1 MPERLITPVDYILNP
16 SDTPLP
22 KTPELL
28 ITPKDYMGTD
38 VYGFGGGIGYTAG
51 NVGAGFV
58 SVFENIGKLFAGIGY
73 SIAGEKKLAQA
84 TFAKKT
90 ESERYQEQL
99 QEKYRPGKVASFMGE
114 VGAGVGQSLAY
125 ASMAAATAGAGAVL
139 GIGGGAAGA
148 GASVMSKI
156 GSFAVQNAPI
166 FLSAT
171 GAGISSATRQT
182 GELGFGEF
190 AYGTLSGATEAVL
203 ENVFGWAGQAGKALT
218 GGSTRVA
225 AIARK
230 ASGTPIA
237 TWLTKHAVI
246 SGILSNGA
254 GEFAEEFLSDVT
266 DPLYQKWT
274 KVNPDAKFSLADAMH
289 SGFVGMFSGM
299 LLGGTTAAVQSRV
312 ERAYGQKV
320 IDNNSYNSLI
330 EEGNA
335 WLEHRKA
342 GNVVANERYNEL
354 NTIIKAI
361 DSITDKESSKAAELY
376 GKLGNTLFKI
386 ESETGIATRVDNI
399 RQNMTQETVDKINQM
414 LGEADATTYTLE
426 NFKDISNEQA
436 QATLREYAVW
446 QLMSEAQETTE
457 IEKIYNSVADENLQ
471 AIQANDRYEMENMG
485 QGEVMVRR
493 IGNNLAAVIV
503 RSDIGYNV
511 GVIDTSNTNNTQQ
524 FSLANAYEV
533 FSYLK
538 NSKRVM
544 RDLAINARA
553 QAQYDAQI
561 RAEMPVE
568 EQVTETVTPTEEAAP
583 AAQAEAAPSVE
594 AETQAEAET
603 TEEQATTAE
612 AAREEA
618 PTAETE
624 KPTIESISK
633 RIQKPEM
640 RRKGDSNVFSTV
652 KEHASSAIQGI
663 KDFFYSAQVAL
674 VNTQASMENT
684 LVKAGMSP
692 RKARARMTFARAGQN
707 RALALMA
714 VAQYDLKGKRI
725 GDSFMS
731 ITDPIMKSE
740 KTASDWVNYQLLMLN
755 AERREASRA
764 EQQEAFDADM
774 AKKAQALEQKKKQID
789 ETAKKYGVD
798 LEYRQKLKP
807 IDKKIHDYGIR
818 LDEKLKT
825 ITEWSNQ
832 NEKALAQNLQK
843 QIKASDELVALTEKA
858 ERTAKEEARIK
869 TLQKRMETLQ
879 SEEKTLRGLIKKAG
893 GYAEKSIGAITS
905 KLSSALSERDAL
917 ISPYARMTAQ
927 EKAKLTKNYNSYNKA
942 LDAYRALEKR
952 GAQIEESYVWADVDA
967 EESRKLAEEILAE
980 NPDFEDVSKNVA
992 NFNRGLNTVRVQ
1004 SGQIT
1009 QETADALAARYPH
1022 YLPVNRVFED
1032 SATTTPISPT
1042 KGAGV
1047 RAPLYRAK
1055 GSEATIA
1062 NPLTSYMRQVV
1073 GAERQASLNMVM
1085 SDLYEAKQK
1094 LGTLKNVETEAIS
1107 TDDVID
1113 TASQFDAQSENAA
1126 KKTEGGL
1133 YRVSFL
1139 KNGERVFFDITKNEF
1154 IGLQD
1159 LAGAMRMPGAEI
1171 LDKTVGKAMGAF
1183 KNVVTSM
1190 NPAFLIRNIFR
1201 DLGDGTLQS
1210 QHPAYKFLGEYV
1222 KSIREIASGDPM
1234 FEEFICMGGL
1244 QSSFFED
1251 AQFDIFDVDES
1262 GNIIKKSSLTKSYM
1276 KKVKGIGNLVQKMK
1290 NFASLTEAYPRFTEY
1305 KMARKSG
1312 KSIAESLDAAA
1323 DVTVNFGRGGY
1334 LARYANKYLVP
1345 FLNPAIQAMDRQ
1357 VRLFTDIIGDAKA
1370 GENSSVIAKKLV
1382 TEFSKLVLRA
1392 GLLSIVPM
1400 VFNNLI
1406 YDDDD
1411 DYKDLRESEKEQ
1423 NYLFKIGDKWFK
1435 IPKGRVQGTIAG
1447 IGNRIILSAKGED
1460 AEWGS
1465 WASDALKNVTPFDS
1479 ITRTIFSPFADVKN
1493 NVTWYGGVIEDSS
1506 MSGKTPSQRYDDST
1520 SAIAKAIGKAI
1531 NYSPKKIDYLL
1542 DQYGGIFADVII
1554 PATSKS
1560 GRVNVISSSFTVN
1573 TAEKSK
1579 IYSQFNDLYEE
1590 LTYQKNDG
1598 DEDAAYKLKYL
1609 NKYKTAVRNVWKQI
1623 DEINNSDLSS
1633 GEKEKQRTAL
1643 RAIIN
1648 QIYKSGMQDY
1658 EYFESALEAAKP
1670 VGNDYAVSE
1679 VTNSNYASL
1688 GLSEESVG
1696 KYALTFNGKSVYTY
1710 DSESKAESA
1719 RENQSKS
1726 LVYAEA
1732 TRLTS
1737 GAEEALKA
1745 YNKTVYEKAQ
1755 TLNSFGIDY
1764 DLYYDY
1770 YFKARYYSGET
1781 KRQNCVKLLHSLGVY
1796 GGMESVMLYVSG
1808 YKSEAQ
1814 NVKDY
1819 VNSLNISSAEK
1830 KKMLQNLG
1838 ID

>member
-1 MPERLITPVDYILNP
+1 MPERLINAVDYILNP

-22 KTPELL
+22 KTPERL
-28 ITPKDYMGTD
+28 ITPKDYIGTD
-38 VYGFGGGIGYTAG
+38 VYGLGGGIGYTAE
-51 NVGAGFV
+51 NVGAGFA
-58 SVFENIGKLFAGIGY
+58 SVFENIGKLFQGAGY
-73 SIAGEKKLAQA
+73 WLAGEKKLSQA

-125 ASMAAATAGAGAVL
+125 AAMAAATAGVGSLV
-139 GIGGGAAGA
+139 GVGGGAAGA
-148 GASVMSKI
+148 GASALSKI

-171 GAGISSATRQT
+171 GAGVSSATRQT
-182 GELGFGEF
+182 GKLGFGEF

-237 TWLTKHAVI
+237 TWLTKHAVVA
-246 SGILSNGA
+246 GILSNGA

-299 LLGGTTAAVQSRV
+299 LLGGSTAAVQSRV

-320 IDNNSYNSLI
+320 IDNNSYNSLV
-330 EEGNA
+330 EEGKA
-335 WLEHRKA
+335 WLDHRKA
-342 GNVVANERYNEL
+342 GNVVANERYDEL

-399 RQNMTQETVDKINQM
+399 RESMTQETVDKINQM
-414 LGEADATTYTLE
+414 ISDADATIYTLE
-426 NFKDISNEQA
+426 NFKDVNNEQA
-436 QATLREYAVW
+436 QATLREYAIW
-446 QLMSEAQETTE
+446 QLMTEAQNTTE

-471 AIQANDRYEMENMG
+471 ALTGIDLRDMENMG
-485 QGEVMVRR
+485 QGEVMVRS

-503 RSDIGYNV
+503 RSDVGYNV
-511 GVIDTSNTNNTQQ
+511 GIIDKSNTNNIQR
-524 FSLANAYEV
+524 FSLRDAREV
-533 FSYLK
+533 YAYLK

-544 RDLAINARA
+544 RDLAINAKA
-553 QAQYDAQI
+553 QAEYDA
-561 RAEMPVE
+561 RMGVE
-568 EQVTETVTPTEEAAP
+568 TAPVTEAETTTTPAEETVSAEEVTTPTEE
-583 AAQAEAAPSVE
+583 VTT
-594 AETQAEAET
+594 ETAEAEK
-603 TEEQATTAE
+603 APKAE
-612 AAREEA
+612 KKKEA
-618 PTAETE
+618 KAETPTAEE

-633 RIQKPEM
+633 RIQRPEM
-640 RRKGDSNVFSTV
+640 RRKGDANVFTTV
-652 KEHASSAIQGI
+652 KEHARDAISGI
-663 KDFFYSAQVAL
+663 KDFFSSAQVAL
-674 VNTQASMENT
+674 VNTQAGIENT
-684 LVKAGMSP
+684 LVKAGWSP
-692 RKARARMTFARAGQN
+692 KKARATMTFARAGQN
-707 RALALMA
+707 RALASFA
-714 VAQYDLKGKRI
+714 VAQYDFKGNRI
-725 GDSFMS
+725 GDSFLA
-731 ITDPIMKSE
+731 ITDPIMKNE
-740 KTASDWVNYQLLMLN
+740 KTANDWVNYQLLMEN

-764 EQQEAFDADM
+764 EQQAAFDADM

-798 LEYRQKLKP
+798 LEYQEKLKP
-807 IDKKIHDYGIR
+807 INKRINDYGIR

-825 ITEWSNQ
+825 ISAWESQ
-832 NEKALAQNLQK
+832 NQK
-843 QIKASDELVALTEKA
+843 QLTENIRSQQKYIDELATLTEKK
-858 ERTAKEEARIK
+858 ERTSKENARVK
-869 TLQKRMETLQ
+869 TLQKRIAELEAQ
-879 SEEKTLRGLIKKAG
+879 QKTLEKLIKKEG

-905 KLSSALSERDAL
+905 KLSAALREKEAL
-917 ISPYARMTAQ
+917 ISPYAAMTTS
-927 EKAKLTKNYNSYNKA
+927 EKAKLTRNYNAYNKA
-942 LDAYRALEKR
+942 LKTYKALENR
-952 GAQIEESYVWADVDA
+952 GAQIEETYVWADVSA
-967 EESRKLAEEILAE
+967 EESRKLAAEILAK
-980 NPDFEDVSKNVA
+980 NPDFEEVSQNVA
-992 NFNRGLNTVRVQ
+992 NFNRGLNTIRVQ

-1032 SATTTPISPT
+1032 GATTTPISPT

-1055 GSEATIA
+1055 GSEAMIA
-1062 NPLTSYMRQVV
+1062 NPLTSYMRQVI
-1073 GAERQASLNMVM
+1073 GSERQASLNMVM
-1085 SDLYEAKQK
+1085 SDLYDAKQK
-1094 LGTLKNVETEAIS
+1094 AGTLQNVETETIG
-1107 TDDVID
+1107 TDDIID

-1126 KKTEGGL
+1126 KKTDGGL

-1139 KNGERVFFDITKNEF
+1139 KNGERVFFDVTKNEF

-1183 KNVVTSM
+1183 KKVVTSM

-1201 DLGDGTLQS
+1201 DFGDGTLQS

-1251 AQFDIFDVDES
+1251 AQFDIFDVDEK
-1262 GNIIKKSSLTKSYM
+1262 GNIIKKSNLTKSYM

-1305 KMARKSG
+1305 KMARKNG
-1312 KSIAESLDAAA
+1312 KSVAEALDAAA

-1357 VRLFTDIIGDAKA
+1357 VRLFTDIVGEAKA
-1370 GENSSVIAKKLV
+1370 GENSQVIAKKLV

-1400 VFNNLI
+1400 VFNNLL

-1520 SAIAKAIGKAI
+1520 SAIAKAIGHVI

-1542 DQYGGIFADVII
+1542 DQYGGIFADVLI

-1560 GRVNVISSSFTVN
+1560 GRVNVFSSSFTVN

-1579 IYSQFNDLYEE
+1579 IYSQFNDLYQE
-1590 LTYQKNDG
+1590 LTYQKNEG
-1598 DEDAAYKLKYL
+1598 DEDATYKLKYL
-1609 NKYKTAVRNVWKQI
+1609 NKYKTAVREVWKQI

-1670 VGNDYAVSE
+1670 VGNSYAVSE
-1679 VTNSNYASL
+1679 VTNSNYSSL

-1696 KYALTFNGKSVYTY
+1696 KYALTFNDKSVYTY
-1710 DSESKAESA
+1710 DTQAQAETA
-1719 RENQSKS
+1719 KENQAKS

-1745 YNKTVYEKAQ
+1745 YNKTVYNKAKA
-1755 TLNSFGIDY
+1755 LNSFGIDY

-1819 VNSLNISSAEK
+1819 VNSLNVSSAEK

>member
-1 MPERLITPVDYILNP
+1 MSQIESAITSADYIVNP
-16 SDTPLP
+16 GETSRP
-22 KTPELL
+22 KSAESA
-28 ITPKDYMGTD
+28 ITSNDYISSD
-38 VYGFGGGIGYTAG
+38 VYGLGGGIAYTAG
-51 NVGAGFV
+51 NIGTGFA
-58 SVFENIGKLFAGIGY
+58 SVFDNIGKLFKGTGY
-73 SIAGEKKLAQA
+73 FLSGEKKLAQR
-84 TFAKKT
+84 TFTKKT
-90 ESERYQEQL
+90 SSERYQEQL

-114 VGAGVGQSLAY
+114 VGGGVGQSLAY
-125 ASMAAATAGAGAVL
+125 AAMAAATAGAGAAI

-148 GASVMSKI
+148 GASALSKI

-171 GAGISSATRQT
+171 GAGISSSTRQT

-203 ENVFGWAGQAGKALT
+203 ENVFGWAGQAGKALS

-246 SGILSNGA
+246 AGILSNGA

-274 KVNPDAKFSLADAMH
+274 GVNPDAKFSLADAMH

-312 ERAYGQKV
+312 ERAYGQRV
-320 IDNNSYNSLI
+320 IDNKSYNSLV
-330 EEGNA
+330 EEGKA

-342 GNVVANERYNEL
+342 GNVVANERYDEL
-354 NTIIKAI
+354 NTIVKAI
-361 DSITDKESSKAAELY
+361 DSITDKESGKAAELY

-386 ESETGIATRVDNI
+386 ESETGIATRVNNI
-399 RQNMTQETVDKINQM
+399 RESMTQETVDKINQM
-414 LGEADATTYTLE
+414 LSDADGTNYTLE
-426 NFKDISNEQA
+426 NFKDVNNERA
-436 QATLREYAVW
+436 QATLREYAIW
-446 QLMSEAQETTE
+446 QLMTEAQNTTE

-471 AIQANDRYEMENMG
+471 AMVGTDLRDMENMG
-485 QGEVMVRR
+485 QGEVMVRS
-493 IGNNLAAVIV
+493 IGDNLAAVIV

-511 GVIDTSNTNNTQQ
+511 GIIDKSNTNNIQR
-524 FSLANAYEV
+524 FSLRDAREV
-533 FSYLK
+533 YAYLK

-544 RDLAINARA
+544 RDLAINAKA
-553 QAQYDAQI
+553 QAEYDA
-561 RAEMPVE
+561 RMGAETAPTAD
-568 EQVTETVTPTEEAAP
+568 TETVSEEETTIPAEEVTTETEEAEKAP
-583 AAQAEAAPSVE
+583 K
-594 AETQAEAET
+594 AETEKATET
-603 TEEQATTAE
+603 ET
-612 AAREEA
+612 A
-618 PTAETE
+618 PTAE
-624 KPTIESISK
+624 KPTVESISK
-633 RIQKPEM
+633 RIQRPEM
-640 RRKGDSNVFSTV
+640 RRKGDANVFSTV

-663 KDFFYSAQVAL
+663 KDFFSSSQIAL
-674 VNTQASMENT
+674 VNTQAGIENT

-692 RKARARMTFARAGQN
+692 KKARATMTFARAGRN
-707 RALALMA
+707 RGLAQMA
-714 VAQYDLKGKRI
+714 IAQYDLKGKRI
-725 GDSFMS
+725 GDSFLS
-731 ITDPIMKSE
+731 ITDPIMKNE
-740 KTASDWVNYQLLMLN
+740 KTANDWVNYQLLMLN

-764 EQQEAFDADM
+764 EQQEAFDTDM

-789 ETAKKYGVD
+789 EIAKKYGVD

-807 IDKKIHDYGIR
+807 IDKRIHDYGIR

-825 ITEWSNQ
+825 ITAWSNQ

-843 QIKASDELVALTEKA
+843 QIKVSDELVSLTEKT
-858 ERTAKEEARIK
+858 ERSAKEEARIK
-869 TLQKRMETLQ
+869 TLQNRMETLQ
-879 SEEKTLRGLIKKAG
+879 IEEKTLRGLIKKEG

-917 ISPYARMTAQ
+917 ISPYTRMTAQ
-927 EKAKLTKNYNSYNKA
+927 EKSKLTRNYNAYNKA
-942 LDAYRALEKR
+942 VETYKALEKR
-952 GAQIEESYVWADVDA
+952 GAQIEEAYVWADVDA
-967 EESRKLAEEILAE
+967 EESRKLAEEILAK
-980 NPDFEDVSKNVA
+980 NPDFEEVSKNVA
-992 NFNRGLNTVRVQ
+992 NFNRGLNTIRVQ

-1009 QETADALAARYPH
+1009 QETADALAKRYPH

-1032 SATTTPISPT
+1032 GATTTPISPT

-1055 GSEATIA
+1055 GSEAMIA
-1062 NPLTSYMRQVV
+1062 NPLTSYMRQVI
-1073 GAERQASLNMVM
+1073 GSERQASLNMVM

-1094 LGTLKNVETEAIS
+1094 AGTLQNVETETVA
-1107 TDDVID
+1107 TDDIID

-1126 KKTEGGL
+1126 KKTDGGL

-1139 KNGERVFFDITKNEF
+1139 QNGKRVFFDVTKNEF

-1159 LAGAMRMPGAEI
+1159 LAGAMRMPGAEL

-1234 FEEFICMGGL
+1234 FEEFVCMGGL

-1251 AQFDIFDVDES
+1251 AQFDIFDVDEK
-1262 GNIIKKSSLTKSYM
+1262 GNIIKKSELTKSYM

-1305 KMARKSG
+1305 KMARKNG
-1312 KSIAESLDAAA
+1312 KSVAEALDAAA
-1323 DVTVNFGRGGY
+1323 DVTVNFGRSGY

-1357 VRLFTDIIGDAKA
+1357 VRLFTDIIGEAKA
-1370 GENSSVIAKKLV
+1370 GENSQVVAKKLV

-1400 VFNNLI
+1400 VFNNLL

-1447 IGNRIILSAKGED
+1447 IGNRIILSAKGDD

-1542 DQYGGIFADVII
+1542 DQYGGIFADVLI

-1560 GRVNVISSSFTVN
+1560 GRVNVFSSSFTVN

-1579 IYSQFNDLYEE
+1579 IYSQFNDLYQE

-1598 DEDAAYKLKYL
+1598 DEDATYKLKYL
-1609 NKYKTAVRNVWKQI
+1609 NKYKTAVRDVWKQI

-1670 VGNDYAVSE
+1670 IGNSYSVSE
-1679 VTNSNYASL
+1679 VTNSNYSSL

-1696 KYALTFNGKSVYTY
+1696 KYALTFNDKSVYTY
-1710 DSESKAESA
+1710 DTQAQAETA
-1719 RENQSKS
+1719 KENQAKS

-1745 YNKTVYEKAQ
+1745 YNKTVYEKAK

-1819 VNSLNISSAEK
+1819 VNSLNISSSEK
-1830 KKMLQNLG
+1830 KKMLKNLG

>member
-1 MPERLITPVDYILNP
+1 MKETDSVLGT
-16 SDTPLP
+16 
-22 KTPELL
+22 
-28 ITPKDYMGTD
+28 KDYVLSSDFSTIPDYSESVLRTKDSGLTD
-38 VYGFGGGIGYTAG
+38 IYGFGGGVSYTAG
-51 NVGAGFV
+51 NVGAGLV
-58 SVFENIGKLFAGIGY
+58 SVFENIGKLFSGLGY
-73 SIAGEKKLAQA
+73 TISGQKRFAQA
-84 TFAKKT
+84 TFSERT
-90 ESERYQEQL
+90 ESEKYQEKL
-99 QEKYRPGKVASFMGE
+99 KKKYKPGKAASFMGE
-114 VGAGVGQSLAY
+114 IGAGVGQSLAY
-125 ASMAAATAGAGAVL
+125 AAMAAATAGAGAAI

-148 GASVMSKI
+148 GAGALSKI

-182 GELGFGEF
+182 GKLGFGEF

-203 ENVFGWAGQAGKALT
+203 ENVFGWAGQAGKALS

-246 SGILSNGA
+246 AGILSNGA

-274 KVNPDAKFSLADAMH
+274 GVNPDAKFSLADAMH

-312 ERAYGQKV
+312 ERAYGQRV
-320 IDNNSYNSLI
+320 IDNKSYDSLV
-330 EEGNA
+330 EEGKA
-335 WLEHRKA
+335 WLDHRKA
-342 GNVVANERYNEL
+342 GNVVVNERYDEL

-386 ESETGIATRVDNI
+386 ESETGIATRVNNI
-399 RQNMTQETVDKINQM
+399 RESMTQETVDKINQM
-414 LGEADATTYTLE
+414 LSDADGTTYTLE
-426 NFKDISNEQA
+426 NFKDVNNEQA
-436 QATLREYAVW
+436 QATLREYAIW
-446 QLMSEAQETTE
+446 QLMTEAQNTTE

-471 AIQANDRYEMENMG
+471 SMVGTDLRDMENMG
-485 QGEVMVRR
+485 QGEVMVRG
-493 IGNNLAAVIV
+493 IGDNLAAVIV

-511 GVIDTSNTNNTQQ
+511 GIIDKSNTNNIQR
-524 FSLANAYEV
+524 FSLRDAREV
-533 FSYLK
+533 YAYLK

-544 RDLAINARA
+544 RDLAINAK
-553 QAQYDAQI
+553 
-561 RAEMPVE
+561 
-568 EQVTETVTPTEEAAP
+568 
-583 AAQAEAAPSVE
+583 AQAEYDARMG
-594 AETQAEAET
+594 AET
-603 TEEQATTAE
+603 
-612 AAREEA
+612 A

-624 KPTIESISK
+624 TVSKEETTTPAEEVTTETEEAEKAPKAETEKVAETETAPTEEKPTVESISK
-633 RIQKPEM
+633 RIQRPEM
-640 RRKGDSNVFSTV
+640 RRKGDANVFSTV

-663 KDFFYSAQVAL
+663 KDFFSSAQIAL
-674 VNTQASMENT
+674 VNTQAGIENT

-707 RALALMA
+707 RALASFA
-714 VAQYDLKGKRI
+714 VAQYDLNGKRI
-725 GDSFMS
+725 GDSFLA
-731 ITDPIMKSE
+731 ITDPIMKNE
-740 KTASDWVNYQLLMLN
+740 KTANDWVNYQLLMLN

-798 LEYRQKLKP
+798 LEYRQKRKP
-807 IDKKIHDYGIR
+807 IDKRIHDYGIR

-843 QIKASDELVALTEKA
+843 QIKASDELVALTEKT

-927 EKAKLTKNYNSYNKA
+927 EKAKLTRNYNAYNKA
-942 LDAYRALEKR
+942 VEAYKELEKR
-952 GAQIEESYVWADVDA
+952 GAQIEEAYVWADVDA
-967 EESRKLAEEILAE
+967 EESRKLAEEILAK
-980 NPDFEDVSKNVA
+980 NPGFEDVSKNVA

-1009 QETADALAARYPH
+1009 KETADALAKRYPH

-1032 SATTTPISPT
+1032 GATTTPISPT

-1094 LGTLKNVETEAIS
+1094 MGTLQNVETETIS

-1126 KKTEGGL
+1126 KKTDGGL

-1139 KNGERVFFDITKNEF
+1139 KNGERVFFDVTKNEF

-1251 AQFDIFDVDES
+1251 AQFDIFDVDEN
-1262 GNIIKKSSLTKSYM
+1262 GNVIKKSGLTKSYM

-1400 VFNNLI
+1400 VFNNLL

-1506 MSGKTPSQRYDDST
+1506 MTGKRPSERYDDST
-1520 SAIAKAIGKAI
+1520 SAISKAISKSMTSIFGE
-1531 NYSPKKIDYLL
+1531 NSSYSPKKIDYLL
-1542 DQYGGIFADVII
+1542 DQYGGIFADVLI

-1609 NKYKTAVRNVWKQI
+1609 NKYKTAVRDVWKQI

-1670 VGNDYAVSE
+1670 IGNSYSVSE
-1679 VTNSNYASL
+1679 VTNSNYSSL

-1696 KYALTFNGKSVYTY
+1696 KYALTFNDKSVYTY
-1710 DSESKAESA
+1710 DTKAQAETA
-1719 RENQSKS
+1719 KENQAKS

-1745 YNKTVYEKAQ
+1745 YNKTVYEKAK

-1830 KKMLQNLG
+1830 KKMLKNLG

>member
-1 MPERLITPVDYILNP
+1 MQIQSNINEKNYLNTLENTTIRPSKIESYINE
-16 SDTPLP
+16 
-22 KTPELL
+22 KNY
-28 ITPKDYMGTD
+28 IGTD
-38 VYGFGGGIGYTAG
+38 LYGIGGGVAYSLS
-51 NVGAGFV
+51 NVGSGFA
-58 SVFENIGKLFAGIGY
+58 SVFENIGKLFQGSGY
-73 SIAGEKKLAQA
+73 WLIGEKELAQA

-90 ESERYQEQL
+90 ISEKAQEEL
-99 QEKYRPGKVASFMGE
+99 QAEFRPGKVTSFMGE

-125 ASMAAATAGAGAVL
+125 AAMAAATAGAGAAI

-171 GAGISSATRQT
+171 GAGVSSATRQT
-182 GELGFGEF
+182 GKLGFGEF

-299 LLGGTTAAVQSRV
+299 LLGGSTAAVQSRV

-320 IDNNSYNSLI
+320 IDNNSYNSLV
-330 EEGNA
+330 EEGKA
-335 WLEHRKA
+335 WLDHRKA
-342 GNVVANERYNEL
+342 GNVVANERYDEL

-399 RQNMTQETVDKINQM
+399 RESMTQETVDKINQM
-414 LGEADATTYTLE
+414 ISDADATIYTLE
-426 NFKDISNEQA
+426 NFKDVNNEQA
-436 QATLREYAVW
+436 QATLREYAIW
-446 QLMSEAQETTE
+446 QLMTEAQNTTE

-471 AIQANDRYEMENMG
+471 AMVGTDLRDMENMG
-485 QGEVMVRR
+485 QGEVMVRS
-493 IGNNLAAVIV
+493 IGHNLAAVIV
-503 RSDIGYNV
+503 RSDVGYNV
-511 GVIDTSNTNNTQQ
+511 GIIDKSNTNNIQR
-524 FSLANAYEV
+524 FSLRDAREV
-533 FSYLK
+533 YAYLK

-544 RDLAINARA
+544 RDLAINAKA
-553 QAQYDAQI
+553 QAEYDA
-561 RAEMPVE
+561 RMGVE
-568 EQVTETVTPTEEAAP
+568 TAPTTETEAVSEEKVTTPAEEVTTETEEAEKKPKEEKKPKAK
-583 AAQAEAAPSVE
+583 
-594 AETQAEAET
+594 ETET
-603 TEEQATTAE
+603 T
-612 AAREEA
+612 
-618 PTAETE
+618 TAETE
-624 KPTIESISK
+624 KPTVESISK
-633 RIQKPEM
+633 RIQRPEM
-640 RRKGDSNVFSTV
+640 RRKGDANVFTTV
-652 KEHASSAIQGI
+652 KNHARNAISGI
-663 KDFFYSAQVAL
+663 KDFFSSAQIAL
-674 VNTQASMENT
+674 VNTQAGIENT
-684 LVKAGMSP
+684 LVKAGWSP
-692 RKARARMTFARAGQN
+692 KKARATMTFARAGRN
-707 RALALMA
+707 RGLAQMA
-714 VAQYDLKGKRI
+714 IAQYDFKGNRI
-725 GDSFMS
+725 GDSFLA
-731 ITDPIMKSE
+731 ITDPIMKNE
-740 KTASDWVNYQLLMLN
+740 KTANDWVNYQLLMEN

-764 EQQEAFDADM
+764 EQQAAFDADM

-798 LEYRQKLKP
+798 LEYQEKLKP
-807 IDKKIHDYGIR
+807 INKRINDYGIR

-825 ITEWSNQ
+825 ISAWESQ
-832 NEKALAQNLQK
+832 NQK
-843 QIKASDELVALTEKA
+843 QLTENIRSQQKYIDELATLTEKK
-858 ERTAKEEARIK
+858 ERTSKENARVK
-869 TLQKRMETLQ
+869 TLQKRIAELEAQ
-879 SEEKTLRGLIKKAG
+879 QKTLEKLIKKEG

-905 KLSSALSERDAL
+905 KLSAALREKEAL
-917 ISPYARMTAQ
+917 ISPYAAMTTS
-927 EKAKLTKNYNSYNKA
+927 EKAKLTRNYNAYNKA
-942 LDAYRALEKR
+942 LKTYKALEKR
-952 GAQIEESYVWADVDA
+952 GAQIEEAYVWADVSA
-967 EESRKLAEEILAE
+967 EESRKLAAEILAK
-980 NPDFEDVSKNVA
+980 NPNFEEVSQNVA
-992 NFNRGLNTVRVQ
+992 KFNRGLNTIRVQ

-1009 QETADALAARYPH
+1009 QETADALAERYPH

-1032 SATTTPISPT
+1032 GATTTPISPT

-1055 GSEATIA
+1055 GSEAMIA
-1062 NPLTSYMRQVV
+1062 NPLTSYMRQVI
-1073 GAERQASLNMVM
+1073 GSERQASLNMVM

-1094 LGTLKNVETEAIS
+1094 AGTLQNVETEAIG
-1107 TDDVID
+1107 TDDIID

-1126 KKTEGGL
+1126 KKTDGGL

-1139 KNGERVFFDITKNEF
+1139 KNGERVFFDVTKNEF
-1154 IGLQD
+1154 TGLQD

-1251 AQFDIFDVDES
+1251 AQFDIFDVDEK
-1262 GNIIKKSSLTKSYM
+1262 GNIIKKSDLTKSYM

-1305 KMARKSG
+1305 KMARKNG
-1312 KSIAESLDAAA
+1312 KSVAEALDAAA

-1357 VRLFTDIIGDAKA
+1357 VRLFTDIIGEAKA

-1392 GLLSIVPM
+1392 ALLSIVPM

-1493 NVTWYGGVIEDSS
+1493 NVTWYGGMIEDSS
-1506 MSGKTPSQRYDDST
+1506 MSGRTPSQRYDDST
-1520 SAIAKAIGKAI
+1520 SAIAKAIGQAI

-1542 DQYGGIFADVII
+1542 DQYGGVFADVLI

-1560 GRVNVISSSFTVN
+1560 GRVNVFSSSFTVN

-1609 NKYKTAVRNVWKQI
+1609 NKYKSAVRNVWKQI

-1670 VGNDYAVSE
+1670 AGNAYAVSE
-1679 VTNSNYASL
+1679 VTNSNYSSL

-1696 KYALTFNGKSVYTY
+1696 KYALTFNDKSVYTY
-1710 DSESKAESA
+1710 DTQAQAETA
-1719 RENQSKS
+1719 KENQAKS

-1745 YNKTVYEKAQ
+1745 YNKTVYNKAK

-1819 VNSLNISSAEK
+1819 VNSLNISSVEK
-1830 KKMLQNLG
+1830 KKMLKNLG